1 VFVTASTHCAR
12 FKQLVLSN
20 LVVSGGKNMFR
31 ISAYSRLLKS
41 IAFTLL
47 VAGLAVAQAPAAAKR
62 PAAVPADFVLTPFG
76 YFHPSCVNHLAKDD
90 VLREDLKV
98 IERKGGRTQ
107 PLMCAYPHFDSDGT
121 KAVGDLK
128 PVGDGKTQP
137 PFIGHSWIEY
147 ASIHETYDYE
157 EVYSQW
163 TVPPAPASNDG
174 QTLYFFNGL
183 EDINDVVSIIQP
195 VLGWNG
201 NGLSNWSIA
210 AWNCC
215 PSGTTNEA
223 TPEAVNPGDQIEG
236 YTFST
241 CGSGSTSCPTWDVV
255 ALDDQNG
262 NFSQLIDTPNE
273 GQTFNWA
280 FGGVLEVYNI
290 TQCSDYPAGEESA
303 HSGSIGFHDQVVL
316 NRDYVQIT
324 PAWKVT
330 NVSGGLSPQC
340 NYGGSIPKQVNLT
353 Y

>member
-1 VFVTASTHCAR
+1 
-12 FKQLVLSN
+12 
-20 LVVSGGKNMFR
+20 MFR

-47 VAGLAVAQAPAAAKR
+47 VAGLTVAQAPAGAKR

-98 IERKGGRTQ
+98 IERKDGATQ
-107 PLMCAYPHFDSDGT
+107 PLTCAYPHFEADGT
-121 KAVGDLK
+121 KVVGDLK
-128 PVGDGKTQP
+128 PVGDGTSQP

-147 ASIHETYDYE
+147 ASIHETNDYE

-163 TVPPAPASNDG
+163 TVPPTPASNDG

-223 TPEAVNPGDQIEG
+223 TPEPVNPGDQIEG

-241 CGSGSTSCPTWDVV
+241 CSKGTKTCPTWDVV
-255 ALDDQNG
+255 AIDDQNEK
-262 NFSQLIDTPNE
+262 FSQLIDTPNE

-290 TQCSDYPAGEESA
+290 TQCSDYPAGEESGY
-303 HSGSIGFHDQVVL
+303 SGAIGFHDQVVL
-316 NRDYVQIT
+316 NDKYVQIT
-324 PAWKVT
+324 PAWTVT
-330 NVSGGLSPQC
+330 NVSGGLTPQC
-340 NYGGSIPKQVNLT
+340 NYGGSTRKQVLLT